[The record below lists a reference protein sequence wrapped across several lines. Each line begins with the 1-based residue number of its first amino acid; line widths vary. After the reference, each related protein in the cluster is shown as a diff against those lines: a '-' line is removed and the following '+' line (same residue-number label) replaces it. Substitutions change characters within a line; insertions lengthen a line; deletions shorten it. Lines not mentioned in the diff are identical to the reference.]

1 LFFPVSWGRSKIPS
15 ATKRRPLAA
24 EAREDTD
31 EQEEL
36 EDPVELEVVEVV
48 EVVVD
53 PVEEWFN
60 AVEEVAIVCD
70 TMVGRRCALY
80 ARSEW
85 YRVLRMPG
93 AAGAA
98 EEGRAPCT
106 GNAVCSPR

>member
-1 LFFPVSWGRSKIPS
+1 MFFPVSWGRSKIPS

-24 EAREDTD
+24 EAMDDMD
-31 EQEEL
+31 EREEL
-36 EDPVELEVVEVV
+36 EDPVELEVV

>member
-1 LFFPVSWGRSKIPS
+1 MIPS
-15 ATKRRPLAA
+15 AAKRRPLAA
-24 EAREDTD
+24 EAMEDTD
-31 EQEEL
+31 EREEL
-36 EDPVELEVVEVV
+36 EDAVELVVELP
-48 EVVVD
+48 EV
-53 PVEEWFN
+53 VEEWFN

-106 GNAVCSPR
+106 GNAICSPR

>member
-1 LFFPVSWGRSKIPS
+1 MIPS

-24 EAREDTD
+24 EAMEDTD
-31 EQEEL
+31 ELEELEEL
-36 EDPVELEVVEVV
+36 EDAVELVVELVV
-48 EVVVD
+48 ELLEV
-53 PVEEWFN
+53 VEEWFN

-106 GNAVCSPR
+106 GNAICSPR

>member
-1 LFFPVSWGRSKIPS
+1 MIPS

-24 EAREDTD
+24 EAMEDTD
-31 EQEEL
+31 EREEL
-36 EDPVELEVVEVV
+36 EDAVELVELVVELL
-48 EVVVD
+48 EV
-53 PVEEWFN
+53 VEEWFN

-106 GNAVCSPR
+106 GNAICSPR

>member
-1 LFFPVSWGRSKIPS
+1 MIPS

-24 EAREDTD
+24 EAMEDTD
-31 EQEEL
+31 EREEL
-36 EDPVELEVVEVV
+36 EDAVELVVELL
-48 EVVVD
+48 EV
-53 PVEEWFN
+53 VEEWFN

-106 GNAVCSPR
+106 GNAICSPR

>member
-24 EAREDTD
+24 EAMDDMD
-31 EQEEL
+31 EREEL
-36 EDPVELEVVEVV
+36 EDPVELEVV